1 VTYDKQDLLLDLRK
15 LAADDDCE
23 DAHFQADKALLK
35 FVDDE
40 HITAAFITLATG
52 VTR

>member
-1 VTYDKQDLLLDLRK
+1 MTYDKQDLLLDLRR
-15 LAADDDCE
+15 LTAEPDRAVAQRAAE
-23 DAHFQADKALLK
+23 LALLRY
-35 FVDDE
+35 VDDE